1 MLKWMATSF
10 LTLVITVTLYAQQP
24 AGEDLKQQQIEL
36 QREIDELKNTLKD
49 SKQQSRAG
57 MRQLAQVKEKLRL
70 REKAINNI
78 NRQVKMLEGNIGKSK
93 NDIDSLKDKLDTM
106 KAQYARN
113 IVYAY
118 KLRNNY
124 EYLSFIF
131 SATSFTDAF
140 RRAQYFRAYHQYCED
155 QVVAIKNTQKLLTG
169 KITGLEIAR
178 REKDAVIEKQE
189 KQKDELEEEK
199 KEKNAIVKT
208 LKSKEKEIAKE
219 LTAKSNAYKKVI
231 SAVTNAI
238 GDVYVNKPNESSAA
252 KKEVKKLELTPEG
265 KRISGSFEDNKGHLP
280 WPVEKASIK
289 MHFGRNTQGTVITNN
304 PGLTLETEPST
315 KVKVIFE
322 GEVVR
327 IFDID
332 GTWTVI
338 VRHGKYFSVYS
349 NLQSVNVS
357 RNQKVDSD
365 EVVGVAAKNVE
376 GNGEIDFIL
385 MQETKN
391 LDPEKWLKKK

>member
-10 LTLVITVTLYAQQP
+10 LTLVITVTLHAQQP

-93 NDIDSLKDKLDTM
+93 NDIDSLKDRLDTM

-189 KQKDELEEEK
+189 KQKEELEEEK

-219 LTAKSNAYKKVI
+219 LNAKSAAYKKVM

-238 GDVYVNKPNESSAA
+238 GDVYVYKPTESSAT

-332 GTWTVI
+332 GAWTVI

-357 RNQKVDSD
+357 RNQKVNSD